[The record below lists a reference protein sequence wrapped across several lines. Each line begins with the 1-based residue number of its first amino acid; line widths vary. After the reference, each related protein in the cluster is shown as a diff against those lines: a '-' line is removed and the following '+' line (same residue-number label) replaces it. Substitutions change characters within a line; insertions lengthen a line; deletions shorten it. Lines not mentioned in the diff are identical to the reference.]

1 MSETPL
7 QQQQRLVTKL
17 DKEYLFNSLPYFDGN
32 ITKEQKAEAN
42 KLIEDECKRF
52 PKVKNYLADF
62 PTETD
67 KLLTPAMKKM
77 LTMVEKNQPLDA
89 IDEARYN
96 IPDMEN
102 LEKKDS
108 QELTKILEIM
118 QAQLMFGEHRRQQLT
133 LLQKHG
139 PGSYRQESTALKAA
153 ADGISRKA
161 TELKKET
168 FEIHRERKQQQ
179 ATFGKAIQHLEEEW
193 KSEVEKVNQL
203 RDAIEHIKNQ
213 MEKNLKEIE
222 NIEN

>member
-1 MSETPL
+1 MSETPVH
-7 QQQQRLVTKL
+7 QQRLVEKL

-62 PTETD
+62 PAESD
-67 KLLTPAMKKM
+67 RWLTPAMKKM

-89 IDEARYN
+89 IDEARYSV
-96 IPDMEN
+96 PD
-102 LEKKDS
+102 LDTLDKKDP
-108 QELTKILEIM
+108 QELANFMEIF
-118 QAQLMFGEHRRQQLT
+118 QAQLMYAEHRHLQLT

-139 PGSYRQESTALKAA
+139 PGSFRQESTALKAA

-179 ATFGKAIQHLEEEW
+179 AAYGKTIQQLEDEW
-193 KSEVEKVNQL
+193 KSEGEKVNAL
-203 RDAIEHIKNQ
+203 RDAIEHAKNQ
-213 MEKNLKEIE
+213 MEKNLKDIE